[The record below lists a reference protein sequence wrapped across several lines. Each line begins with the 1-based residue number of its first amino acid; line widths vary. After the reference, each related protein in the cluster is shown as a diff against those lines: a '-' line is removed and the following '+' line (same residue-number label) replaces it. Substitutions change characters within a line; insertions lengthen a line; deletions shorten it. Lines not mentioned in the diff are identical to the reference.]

1 MLLIGMQ
8 AVAMCWQIS
17 GWALRAKGDAMKTL
31 IVSCALF
38 LLLSAHAIAQGDP
51 SGRGSVTGDPAASS
65 ANPNADGPR
74 GRSSGNPSGS
84 GTATSGGRDDNGDR
98 GRDTM
103 PETAKQPTPQA
114 HQKGL
119 PK

>member
-1 MLLIGMQ
+1 
-8 AVAMCWQIS
+8 
-17 GWALRAKGDAMKTL
+17 MKTL
-31 IVSCALF
+31 IGCCALV
-38 LLLSAHAIAQGDP
+38 LLLSGHAIAQGDP

-74 GRSSGNPSGS
+74 GRSPGNASGS

>member
-1 MLLIGMQ
+1 
-8 AVAMCWQIS
+8 
-17 GWALRAKGDAMKTL
+17 MKIAIL
-31 IVSCALF
+31 CATT
-38 LLLSAHAIAQGDP
+38 LLLSSASVYGQADP

-65 ANPNADGPR
+65 ANPSRDAELK
-74 GRSSGNPSGS
+74 GRSPDSPSGS
-84 GTATSGGRDDNGDR
+84 GTSSSGGRDNNGDR

-103 PETAKQPTPQA
+103 PETAGQPTPQA